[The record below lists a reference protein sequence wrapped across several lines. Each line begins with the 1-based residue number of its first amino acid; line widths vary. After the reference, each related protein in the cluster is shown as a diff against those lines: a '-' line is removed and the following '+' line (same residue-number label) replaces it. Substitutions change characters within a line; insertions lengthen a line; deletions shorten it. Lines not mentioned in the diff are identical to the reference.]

1 MPPESSK
8 PLNVRLE
15 GKLKTWNN
23 DKGFGFITP
32 KDGGADIFIHISDYP
47 RRDGAPRAGESLTF
61 LVAINKDGKKKAI
74 SVQRPQSRTATQY
87 RARNQPPARS
97 SMGFRLVSVLIVAAL
112 GFGGYKYFDQKS
124 QASQA
129 TTAAP
134 NLVLTSEAPA
144 ASNLFRC
151 DGRRHCSQ
159 MTSCTEAKFFQ
170 KNCPNTEMD
179 GDGDGIPCESQWCTG
194 SFSK

>member
-1 MPPESSK
+1 MPHESSK

-15 GKLKTWNN
+15 GRLKTWNN

-32 KDGGADIFIHISDYP
+32 TDSGADIFIHISDYP
-47 RRDGAPRAGESLTF
+47 RRDGAPRLGEPLTF

-74 SVQRPQSRTATQY
+74 SVQRSQNGTAMQY
-87 RARNQPPARS
+87 RPRNQPPARS
-97 SMGFRLVSVLIVAAL
+97 SIGFRLVVVLVVAVL

-124 QASQA
+124 HTSQ
-129 TTAAP
+129 TVAADP
-134 NLVLTSEAPA
+134 NLVLTSETPA

-159 MTSCTEAKFFQ
+159 MTSCAEAKYFQ

-194 SFSK
+194 SLFK